1 MFLLYAT
8 LLPNAKADFDIK
20 SYAIGVTTAAIS
32 MPITYRTANRLTKT
46 SNRLVLGLLPPLLTG
61 VLLPPTVTAMGM
73 HYGESYLNSTNSEF
87 DVGIWGRTVGLQ
99 TAIFTGA
106 AVSKMDINQTSN
118 RILYTSI
125 NALLLPLPTL
135 LSQGSQNRQARW
147 NFSIQPTAKGALLSG
162 GYCGT
167 F

>member
-1 MFLLYAT
+1 
-8 LLPNAKADFDIK
+8 
-20 SYAIGVTTAAIS
+20 
-32 MPITYRTANRLTKT
+32 MPITYRIANGLTKT

-61 VLLPPTVTAMGM
+61 VLLPPTVTTMGM
-73 HYGESYLNSTNSEF
+73 HYGENYLNKSSSEF

-106 AVSKMDINQTSN
+106 AVSRMDINQTSN

-135 LSQGSQNRQARW
+135 LLPRNDNKRARW
-147 NFSIQPTAKGALLSG
+147 DFSIQPTENGNFVSG
-162 GYCGT
+162 GYYGT